1 MAESQ
6 RNLVNLSEEREER
19 MMRRQVLPSSAYSKT
34 IQIQSTGF
42 SRQQESLKSILNDAQ
57 GVIRPLENRVQ
68 KIQPENLGV
77 IRLNLLPNKD
87 LKIPIDAVVERDGES
102 FLARTIEIPL
112 YGHGEDFIEA
122 VDALKC
128 EIESLYDDLMED
140 NNFTEE
146 WLKIK
151 KYLKTRII
159 DR

>member
-1 MAESQ
+1 
-6 RNLVNLSEEREER
+6 V
-19 MMRRQVLPSSAYSKT
+19 
-34 IQIQSTGF
+34 IQS
-42 SRQQESLKSILNDAQ
+42 
-57 GVIRPLENRVQ
+57 LEDKVQ
-68 KIQPENLGV
+68 RIQPENIGV
-77 IRLNLLPNKD
+77 IRINLLPNKY

-102 FLARTIEIPL
+102 FLARTLEIPL

-122 VDALKC
+122 VDALKS

-151 KYLKTRII
+151 GYLKTRII